1 MSVNT
6 LNSASLKADFPLL
19 GRQVYGKP
27 IVYLDSA
34 ATSQKPRA
42 VLEAMTTYYDDYN
55 ANVHRGAYL
64 IAEQSTTRME
74 LARQKV
80 QHFIGAPAQE
90 EIIFTKNAT
99 EALNLVV
106 NSWGRS
112 NLQPGDAVL
121 LSLLEHHSNI
131 VPWHILAKERDLELR
146 WISVGDDGHLDLS
159 NLDKLLDGVKVV
171 GISAMSNVL
180 GTVVPVR
187 AIADAAHEQGALVVC
202 DACQLVPHRACD
214 VIELGADFL
223 AFSGHKMCGPTG
235 IGVLW
240 GRRELLEEMPPFLG
254 GGEMILD
261 VSTEGFLPNELPW
274 KFEAGTPPIAETI
287 GLGAAVDYLTDIG
300 MEAIADHEESL
311 TAYALKTLE
320 DRLGESIVIHGSAH
334 PRGGTISFAYRDIH
348 PHDISQILDQ
358 HGICVRAGHHCAKP
372 LMRHLGVTATARASL
387 YLYNTESDIDCL
399 ADALDETAAFF

>member
-187 AIADAAHEQGALVVC
+187 AIADAAHEQGALWF
-202 DACQLVPHRACD
+202 A
-214 VIELGADFL
+214 
-223 AFSGHKMCGPTG
+223 
-235 IGVLW
+235 
-240 GRRELLEEMPPFLG
+240 MP
-254 GGEMILD
+254 
-261 VSTEGFLPNELPW
+261 
-274 KFEAGTPPIAETI
+274 
-287 GLGAAVDYLTDIG
+287 
-300 MEAIADHEESL
+300 
-311 TAYALKTLE
+311 
-320 DRLGESIVIHGSAH
+320 
-334 PRGGTISFAYRDIH
+334 
-348 PHDISQILDQ
+348 
-358 HGICVRAGHHCAKP
+358 
-372 LMRHLGVTATARASL
+372 AS
-387 YLYNTESDIDCL
+387 
-399 ADALDETAAFF
+399 